1 VDDEDGVLYL
11 ISTILKKAGHQAI
24 TASSGEEC
32 LEILKTEKPD
42 LILLDV
48 MMPGLDG
55 HDTCKRIKKNKES
68 KSIPVAMLTV
78 KSEDEDKLKSLQD
91 STADWHITKP
101 VEKGKLVEMVNWLLN
116 TPPREKQEE

>member
-1 VDDEDGVLYL
+1 MDDEDGVLYL
-11 ISTILKKAGHQAI
+11 ISTILKKAGHEAI

-32 LEILKTEKPD
+32 LEILKRESPD

-48 MMPGLDG
+48 MMPGMDG
-55 HDTCKRIKKNKES
+55 HETCKKIKSSKEYGS
-68 KSIPVAMLTV
+68 MHVAMLTV

-116 TPPREKQEE
+116 TPPRGKQEA